1 MKVDDLLW
9 LLLKGTA
16 TRRRRRRRGVLM
28 ISVQVGRD
36 PVAIEAIAYDSQ
48 NF

>member
-16 TRRRRRRRGVLM
+16 TRRRRGVLM

>member
-16 TRRRRRRRGVLM
+16 KRRRRRRRRGVLM

-36 PVAIEAIAYDSQ
+36 PVAIEAIAYDS
-48 NF
+48 

>member
-16 TRRRRRRRGVLM
+16 RRRRRRRGVLM
-28 ISVQVGRD
+28 ISVQVG
-36 PVAIEAIAYDSQ
+36 
-48 NF
+48 

>member
-16 TRRRRRRRGVLM
+16 KKKKKKKRCFDDKCSSGTRSSGHRGH
-28 ISVQVGRD
+28 SV
-36 PVAIEAIAYDSQ
+36 
-48 NF
+48 

>member
-16 TRRRRRRRGVLM
+16 KRRRRRRGVLM

>member
-16 TRRRRRRRGVLM
+16 TRRRRRGVLM

-36 PVAIEAIAYDSQ
+36 PVAIEAIVYDSQ
-48 NF
+48 SF